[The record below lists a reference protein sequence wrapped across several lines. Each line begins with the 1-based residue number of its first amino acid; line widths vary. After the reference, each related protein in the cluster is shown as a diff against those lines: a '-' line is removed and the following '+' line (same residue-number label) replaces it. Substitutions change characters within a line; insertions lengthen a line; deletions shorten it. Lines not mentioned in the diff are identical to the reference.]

1 MVGHYDTDTDPRD
14 GKLALAFNIQ
24 SALPAGTR
32 CALQGLRERFGCHFR
47 SGHVRLALK
56 VVLATVLGTLAVLVL
71 FGYLR
76 MRREVALFDYDIRN
90 DHALIG
96 TTLAVCVASTW
107 SAAGAERAL
116 GLVEQANADREYL
129 TIRWVYPDD
138 GLLTLN
144 EHHPRFPLGALEQ
157 VDHRVLSL
165 PSEDGERDVLVTHVP
180 VRDKGVLIG
189 AIEIAESL
197 VVRDAYLRS
206 SILSTVFVTASMVLI
221 SGVVVLVFGVWLVGR
236 PLGLLADKAKRIG
249 RGDLT
254 EPLALAQHDEIG
266 ELAREVNAMCER
278 LVEVNAKTEREA
290 LARIAALEQL
300 RHADRLI
307 TVGRLAAGVA
317 HELGTPLNVIAG
329 RVKMLRRGNLDPK
342 VVCDYLG
349 IIGEQ
354 AERMTSI
361 IRQLMDF
368 ARRREPKAAAAD
380 LLASARAIRRL
391 VQPIADKG
399 RVDVAVTSTDVVWA
413 LGDPVQLEQVMSNL
427 VVNAI
432 HACSAGGRVE
442 ISCGLRG
449 DGERARAFIR
459 VEDDGHGMDS
469 ATRERIFEPFF
480 TTKDVGQGTG
490 LGLSVAHGI
499 VQEHGGS
506 IEVESEPKRGS
517 RFSVFLPLASREPL
531 GRSPHTAMSEP

>member
-1 MVGHYDTDTDPRD
+1 M
-14 GKLALAFNIQ
+14 
-24 SALPAGTR
+24 
-32 CALQGLRERFGCHFR
+32 
-47 SGHVRLALK
+47 RLALK
-56 VVLATVLGTLAVLVL
+56 VVLATVLGTLAVLVV

-76 MRREVALFDYDIRN
+76 TRREVALFDSDIRN

-107 SAAGAERAL
+107 SRAGPDRAL
-116 GLVEQANADREYL
+116 ALVEQANADREYL
-129 TIRWVYPDD
+129 TIRWVYPDGSASAVD
-138 GLLTLN
+138 
-144 EHHPRFPLGALEQ
+144 EHRPRFPLGALERFES
-157 VDHRVLSL
+157 RVLAL
-165 PSEDGERDVLVTHVP
+165 PGAEGESEVLVTHVP
-180 VRDKGVLIG
+180 VRDKGTLIG

-197 VVRDAYLRS
+197 VVRDNYLRS
-206 SILSTVFVTASMVLI
+206 SILSTVLVTASMVLV
-221 SGVVVLVFGVWLVGR
+221 SSVVVLVFGVWLVGK
-236 PLGLLADKAKRIG
+236 PLGVLADKAKRIG

-254 EPLALAQHDEIG
+254 GPLSLTQHDEIG

-278 LVEVNAKTEREA
+278 LVEANARTERET

-317 HELGTPLNVIAG
+317 HELGTPLNVIGG
-329 RVKMLRRGNLDPK
+329 RVKMLGRGNLEPK
-342 VVCDYLG
+342 VARDYLG
-349 IIGEQ
+349 IIAEQ

-368 ARRREPKAAAAD
+368 ARRREPKVAAAD

-391 VQPIADKG
+391 VSPIAEK
-399 RVDVAVTSTDVVWA
+399 RQVQVSVTSTTAVWA
-413 LGDPVQLEQVMSNL
+413 LGDPMQLEQVMSNL

-449 DGERARAFIR
+449 DGECRRAFFR

-469 ATRERIFEPFF
+469 TTRERIFEPFF

-506 IEVESEPKRGS
+506 IEVESEPARGS
-517 RFSVFLPLASREPL
+517 RFYVFLPLASGESLAQPQTMMPEP
-531 GRSPHTAMSEP
+531 